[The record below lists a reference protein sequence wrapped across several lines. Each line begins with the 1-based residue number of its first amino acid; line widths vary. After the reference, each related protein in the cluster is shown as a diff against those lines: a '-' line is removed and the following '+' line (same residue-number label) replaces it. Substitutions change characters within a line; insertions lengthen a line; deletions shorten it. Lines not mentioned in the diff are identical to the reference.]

1 MELCSQSL
9 ETWIWNRNMHNPL
22 FQKEPSAVRDAKIKF
37 YSIMSGLE
45 YIHSQNIIHRDL
57 KPANILLSSKGVIK
71 IADFGIAKGNPD
83 DNHTMNQGTKVYR
96 PNEQIGTNYGKEV
109 DIFASGKVF

>member
-45 YIHSQNIIHRDL
+45 YIHSQNIIHRGL
-57 KPANILLSSKGVIK
+57 WSPMIPSISSNSFRETNILTL
-71 IADFGIAKGNPD
+71 N
-83 DNHTMNQGTKVYR
+83 
-96 PNEQIGTNYGKEV
+96 
-109 DIFASGKVF
+109 